1 MASLDF
7 SRCFRPLIWVTTL
20 FKSSVCWMGLNDVGQ
35 RHTLLLLHSVC
46 EMHSNASLHE
56 RHMEGA
62 NATCL
67 AEVLPKA
74 VRGAKVWHFDACR
87 LQNEII
93 PISKILERNGKQL
106 ESGRHCIMRF
116 FHILQLLEYVWL
128 TSHNFA
134 IQQTFSGVN
143 TTAGPSASKLALK
156 ANLEST
162 DSLETALRVKHRKIP
177 KRL

>member
-1 MASLDF
+1 MFLHCFALQILYIVRANQGPCSLDSAFVHLRSNSHATKQALANKHEFWHDCVASLDF

-74 VRGAKVWHFDACR
+74 VRGAKV
-87 LQNEII
+87 
-93 PISKILERNGKQL
+93 
-106 ESGRHCIMRF
+106 
-116 FHILQLLEYVWL
+116 
-128 TSHNFA
+128 
-134 IQQTFSGVN
+134 
-143 TTAGPSASKLALK
+143 
-156 ANLEST
+156 
-162 DSLETALRVKHRKIP
+162 
-177 KRL
+177 